1 MKFMYFFSIL
11 NIKLGNIS
19 FIAFF
24 NVAFYEIFVKLRAI
38 FILTKAF
45 TACFRDS
52 VQPHPSSE
60 TMMIL
65 LSYYS
70 GSNILL
76 LALAYR

>member
-24 NVAFYEIFVKLRAI
+24 SVAFYEIFVKLRAI
-38 FILTKAF
+38 FILTKTF
-45 TACFRDS
+45 TARFRDN